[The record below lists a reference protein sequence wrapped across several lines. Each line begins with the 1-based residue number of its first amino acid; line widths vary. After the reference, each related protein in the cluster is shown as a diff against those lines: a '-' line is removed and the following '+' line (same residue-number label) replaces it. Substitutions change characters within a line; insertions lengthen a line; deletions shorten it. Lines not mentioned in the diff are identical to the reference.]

1 MKKEFFY
8 YWEAFCLLNASLC
21 GAFALTL
28 LLFPDIVPT
37 FGFSQLSNFFLL
49 PLVLNHKMKTKFRY
63 RFLIVIVFIIILSP
77 IWDYFVTDKIP
88 LSLFPLSIASLTLGI
103 LALINHLRGKF

>member
-1 MKKEFFY
+1 MKKELFY

-28 LLFPDIVPT
+28 LLFPDIVLT
-37 FGFSQLSNFFLL
+37 FGFSQLGNFFTF
-49 PLVLNHKMKTKFRY
+49 PLVFNHKMKTKFRY
-63 RFLIVIVFIIILSP
+63 RFLIAIVFIIILSP